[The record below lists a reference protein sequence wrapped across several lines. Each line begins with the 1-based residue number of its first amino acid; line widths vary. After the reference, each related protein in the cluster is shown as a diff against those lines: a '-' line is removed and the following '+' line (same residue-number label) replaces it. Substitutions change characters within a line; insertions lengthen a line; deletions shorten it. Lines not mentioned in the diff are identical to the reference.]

1 MNRKRFIKKLMG
13 MGWDRNEARGRAAEM
28 LERNRELMYENRL
41 RRRSTERVYV
51 ATGVWYVGYRAMPY
65 SYREWLAM
73 TPWRE
78 RKKLH
83 YNI

>member
-1 MNRKRFIKKLMG
+1 MKRKRFIKLMMG

-28 LERNRELMYENRL
+28 MERNREMMYENRL

-51 ATGVWYVGYRAMPY
+51 STGVRYVGYRAKLY
-65 SYREWLAM
+65 SYSEWLAM

-78 RKKLH
+78 RKLLH

>member
-1 MNRKRFIKKLMG
+1 MSRKRFVKKMMG

-28 LERNRELMYENRL
+28 LERNREMMYENRL
-41 RRRSTERVYV
+41 RRRSTERVY
-51 ATGVWYVGYRAMPY
+51 AAIGVWHVGYRAKLY
-65 SYREWLAM
+65 SYSEWLA
-73 TPWRE
+73 RE